1 MNAVNF
7 DVNRLQKLVKDV
19 SKYLQSQDSGP
30 WPQNKVSALDRAL
43 GEMARVLEKKVLLCL
58 APIYPL
64 PHSERGSRLTLI
76 YPIPHPER
84 GSKLTLIYPVPYPEK
99 GSELTL
105 ITPLPHRER
114 GSKLTLINRVPRPER
129 ESELSLIYP
138 LPLPK
143 KGIGTHSDLPCS
155 SP

>member
-76 YPIPHPER
+76 YPIPHPEM
-84 GSKLTLIYPVPYPEK
+84 GSKLDLIYPVPHPEM
-99 GSELTL
+99 
-105 ITPLPHRER
+105 
-114 GSKLTLINRVPRPER
+114 GSKIDLISPVPHPEMG
-129 ESELSLIYP
+129 SNLDLICP
-138 LPLPK
+138 V
-143 KGIGTHSDLPCS
+143 PCGS
-155 SP
+155 SACPG